1 MSPQPAKQ
9 ATPQPKKKVLLV
21 QSIGPHRTLRASVM
35 RKRGFD
41 VVCAADCA
49 EARLLWHPAAYDL
62 VLLDGLHDSSLHQ
75 ELCRDM
81 KASCPTEKI
90 AFLVGKPELLSS
102 IPGCNGVDIAASRSR
117 SYQHVFGEL
126 MTKACEALPHRHG
139 FMEAVWRMYLL
150 KSSRPPVVATK
161 GVPVIPVTKRQRL
174 EPSIPFGEAVRQA
187 ELETEA
193 NDVNTSA

>member
-1 MSPQPAKQ
+1 MPPPTAKPKTSP
-9 ATPQPKKKVLLV
+9 PKKKVLLV

-41 VVCAADCA
+41 VVCAGNCA

-62 VLLDGLHDSSLHQ
+62 VLLDGEHDVIDHE

-81 KASCPTEKI
+81 KASCPKEKV
-90 AFLVGKPELLSS
+90 AYLVGKPELLSS
-102 IPGCNGVDIAASRSR
+102 MPGSNGAAIAATRSR

-150 KSSRPPVVATK
+150 KSSRPPATDTREA
-161 GVPVIPVTKRQRL
+161 PVIPVTKHQKL

-193 NDVNTSA
+193 NDGNANA